1 MLWLY
6 AALMTLAVIAIIL
19 WPLLRPTR
27 RSMDRAD
34 YDLAIYR
41 DQLDEVERDLARGVI
56 DAEQAEAARTEIKRR
71 ILAADAER
79 NAISTTARRPALAGA
94 ILIAL
99 ILPIGAVAVY
109 LPLGNPDLPA
119 QPLTERR
126 EAAAKAAGAGSSL
139 EFKDAIEQLRQR
151 LLEDPESAEGWTLLA
166 RSLTAM
172 KRHAESVPAFRRARE
187 LSPDNVGLMTDFGET
202 LMIIHN
208 GEVTEE
214 ALQLFLQV
222 LEKSPDHPAA
232 VYYVGLSS
240 VQKGMVTEGM
250 ARWAALARKAPPGA
264 EWLPFLEDQM
274 RQLAANSDATLP
286 DDMTAPA
293 TGGPTR
299 EQMEAAQEMTP
310 EERLEMIRSMVDGLE
325 ARLKEEPDDLAGWQR
340 LARAWRVLG
349 ETAKA
354 EIAEQRIRELQQ
366 SQQ

>member
-1 MLWLY
+1 MP
-6 AALMTLAVIAIIL
+6 V
-19 WPLLRPTR
+19 
-27 RSMDRAD
+27 
-34 YDLAIYR
+34 
-41 DQLDEVERDLARGVI
+41 
-56 DAEQAEAARTEIKRR
+56 
-71 ILAADAER
+71 
-79 NAISTTARRPALAGA
+79 
-94 ILIAL
+94 
-99 ILPIGAVAVY
+99 GAVAVY

-166 RSLTAM
+166 RSLAAM

-222 LEKSPDHPAA
+222 LEKSP
-232 VYYVGLSS
+232 
-240 VQKGMVTEGM
+240 
-250 ARWAALARKAPPGA
+250 RWAALARKAPPGA

-325 ARLKEEPDDLAGWQR
+325 ARLKDEPDDLAGWQR

-349 ETAKA
+349 ETDKA